1 MLTFV
6 PYSIDKLTAWHL
18 WLSFCIRSSL
28 LYHMSCKILHCSFS
42 TIASGSC
49 LYHFS
54 FLTTS
59 YLLNTYFP
67 FFFFLYP
74 IIPSFIFFLSQ
85 LTTFTDGMFHSLISF
100 STQPVLAIFLSLTHI
115 YFNCICSFCLVLWST
130 YRTLSSPFQT
140 SWF

>member
-1 MLTFV
+1 MTLVTFFLYQVFFALSHVVQNLTLFIFYNCFRFMLIPF
-6 PYSIDKLTAWHL
+6 
-18 WLSFCIRSSL
+18 L
-28 LYHMSCKILHCSFS
+28 LFDYFILVK
-42 TIASGSC
+42 
-49 LYHFS
+49 
-54 FLTTS
+54 
-59 YLLNTYFP
+59 YLLSI
-67 FFFFLYP
+67 FFFCFFFVFFLYP